1 MSDISRGN
9 RDQFDFWHSVSK
21 LKSKEIGPI
30 FIDWMWS
37 VIQRY
42 VQKVFII
49 TKNDWEVH
57 FFTNFSQCR
66 YSFWRK
72 LIGGMSLIKDLN
84 Y

>member
-21 LKSKEIGPI
+21 LKSKEICPI

-42 VQKVFII
+42 VQKVFHNYE
-49 TKNDWEVH
+49 KRLGGA
-57 FFTNFSQCR
+57 FFH
-66 YSFWRK
+66 
-72 LIGGMSLIKDLN
+72 
-84 Y
+84 